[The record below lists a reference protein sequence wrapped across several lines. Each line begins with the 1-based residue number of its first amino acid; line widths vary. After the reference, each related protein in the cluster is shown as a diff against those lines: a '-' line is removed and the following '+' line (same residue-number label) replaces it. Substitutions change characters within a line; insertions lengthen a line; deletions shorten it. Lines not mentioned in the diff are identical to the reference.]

1 MPRKNNKD
9 WTSVAIKKAI
19 LKKLDKLKVHQNQ
32 SYSEVIENLL
42 KSCSTKREVSELK
55 LSKAQSPNISLKDN
69 SNELSQ
75 MSNDTS
81 LNNNIK
87 SNFVRGLTSREQ
99 LCQEVKQRDID

>member
-1 MPRKNNKD
+1 MEWNQLKKSIGVGIKMPRKNNKD

-55 LSKAQSPNISLKDN
+55 
-69 SNELSQ
+69 
-75 MSNDTS
+75 
-81 LNNNIK
+81 
-87 SNFVRGLTSREQ
+87 
-99 LCQEVKQRDID
+99 

>member
-42 KSCSTKREVSELK
+42 KGATKREVSELK
-55 LSKAQSPNISLKDN
+55 
-69 SNELSQ
+69 
-75 MSNDTS
+75 
-81 LNNNIK
+81 
-87 SNFVRGLTSREQ
+87 
-99 LCQEVKQRDID
+99 

>member
-55 LSKAQSPNISLKDN
+55 
-69 SNELSQ
+69 
-75 MSNDTS
+75 
-81 LNNNIK
+81 
-87 SNFVRGLTSREQ
+87 
-99 LCQEVKQRDID
+99 